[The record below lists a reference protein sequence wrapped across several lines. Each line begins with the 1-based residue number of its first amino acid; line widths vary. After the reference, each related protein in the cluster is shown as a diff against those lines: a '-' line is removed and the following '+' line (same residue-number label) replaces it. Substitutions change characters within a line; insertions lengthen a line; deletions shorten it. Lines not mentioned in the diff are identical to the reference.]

1 MTSQCLFCGI
11 AAGEIPSDSVYSDEH
26 VYAFRDINPAAPTHI
41 LVIPRKHLS
50 RVSEASSDD
59 EALLG
64 KILLAAN
71 NIARQEGLAEDGFR
85 LVINTGD
92 LGGQTVHHLHL
103 HILGGRQMQWPP
115 G

>member
-1 MTSQCLFCGI
+1 MTSQCLFCRI
-11 AAGEIPSDSVYSDEH
+11 IAGEIPSTTIYSDDH
-26 VYAFRDINPAAPTHI
+26 VYAFRDINPAAPAHI

-50 RVSEASSDD
+50 SIDDAQNED

-64 KILLAAN
+64 KLMLSARA
-71 NIARQEGLAEDGFR
+71 IARSEGLSEHGFR

-92 LGGQTVHHLHL
+92 DGGQTVHHLHV
-103 HILGGRQMQWPP
+103 HILGGRSMTWPP

>member
-11 AAGEIPSDSVYSDEH
+11 AAGEIPSDCVYSDEH
-26 VYAFRDINPAAPTHI
+26 VYAFKDINPAAPTHI

-50 RVSEASSDD
+50 RVSDADSSD
-59 EALLG
+59 ESLLG

-71 NIARQEGLAEDGFR
+71 NIAQQEGLTEDGFR

-92 LGGQTVHHLHL
+92 MGGQTVHHLHL
-103 HILGGRQMQWPP
+103 HILGGRQMRWPP

>member
-11 AAGEIPSDSVYSDEH
+11 AAGDIPSERVYSDDH

-50 RVSEASSDD
+50 RVTEADNND

-64 KILLAAN
+64 KLLLAAN
-71 NIARQEGLAEDGFR
+71 SIARQEGLEENGFR

-92 LGGQTVHHLHL
+92 MGGQTVHHLHL